1 MAVDSCSTLAS
12 MISLKFSYASTIASL
27 GSVMKKETMCYCIWL
42 RTISSLIA
50 GVEFTGTWS
59 LLGKQVQLRPP
70 PKYQFFLGG
79 VMVTC
84 FVSLLT
90 TELLETSN

>member
-12 MISLKFSYASTIASL
+12 IISLKLSYASTIASL

-50 GVEFTGTWS
+50 GAEFTGTWS
-59 LLGKQVQLRPP
+59 LLGNRYHYPQIPVL
-70 PKYQFFLGG
+70 FGI
-79 VMVTC
+79 VVTC
-84 FVSLLT
+84 FVSFLT
-90 TELLETSN
+90 TGLLGTSN